1 MVCGPSPLLP
11 VVNDEDGLQHD
22 PLLAPTK
29 EEAIAEACKLRFP
42 ANFIFSSAT
51 SAYQVEG
58 GIVDTNWNR
67 WEEQKTRKDGQET
80 IKRGERAGRACDMWN
95 LFETVD
101 LTLIQELGLGSF
113 RFSVEWS
120 RVEPT
125 EGQYDEAALD
135 RYESWCKKLRAAGGQ
150 AG

>member
-1 MVCGPSPLLP
+1 MIASLK
-11 VVNDEDGLQHD
+11 
-22 PLLAPTK
+22 TK
-29 EEAIAEACKLRFP
+29 VK
-42 ANFIFSSAT
+42 
-51 SAYQVEG
+51 
-58 GIVDTNWNR
+58 NR

-95 LFETVD
+95 MFETVD